1 MPSKINRQISGRY
14 IPDTE
19 KPTVTKYT
27 NAKVV
32 LVGESGVG
40 KSGLAHRLTA
50 GKYIKTDSTDGVWAT
65 QLKLPHYIGNEDTER
80 EIWLWDFAGQSD
92 YRLIHQLFMDETS
105 LAVLVFN
112 PQSDNPFEGLG
123 QWDRDL
129 QKAARRPFNKLLVA
143 GRCDKGELIVSQIS
157 FNEFIKE
164 RGFAGYLRT
173 SALTGENCEEL
184 RRTIIENINW
194 NSIPHL
200 ISPRIFKLLKDEIIR
215 LKDQGKVLLRVA
227 ELKQQL
233 EMRLPDE
240 RFEIEELRA
249 VVGLLAGSGVV
260 WELEFGDFVLLQP
273 ERINSYAGALV
284 RSVRAHIDEIG
295 CIAEE
300 TVLAGELDYQD
311 LERLPRFEEDI
322 VLRAMLQTFVSRGL
336 CLQERTDAGTLLIFP
351 SYFRRERPEQ
361 ETHPAILVTYQ
372 FSGMLD
378 EIYATLVVRLHHTK
392 AFDKHQLWRYAA
404 DFKTQSGKIVGLK
417 MTKKAEGAAE
427 ITVYFDK
434 KIPDETKV
442 LFIRYVHD
450 HLKAKDEN
458 VARKRHYVCPHCET
472 PFENEKAIEI
482 RVNKGEKTILCPI
495 CEERFDI
502 LDLIEEKFASDEFG
516 QKVREM
522 EEQARIAIDNE
533 SRELILVG
541 HAFAVAGEAGQ
552 IFRPTANSDWGIDG
566 EIEFKDY
573 ENNAS
578 GKKVYLQLKSGD
590 SYLRTRKRDEK
601 EIFDIK
607 PRHAEYWLAHNY
619 PVMLVIRTSD
629 GEIRWMNAT
638 DYLRKHGSDARQI
651 VFDGEPFVWQNV
663 IKLRDKLIP
672 PPMSVSK

>member
-1 MPSKINRQISGRY
+1 
-14 IPDTE
+14 
-19 KPTVTKYT
+19 
-27 NAKVV
+27 
-32 LVGESGVG
+32 
-40 KSGLAHRLTA
+40 
-50 GKYIKTDSTDGVWAT
+50 
-65 QLKLPHYIGNEDTER
+65 
-80 EIWLWDFAGQSD
+80 
-92 YRLIHQLFMDETS
+92 
-105 LAVLVFN
+105 
-112 PQSDNPFEGLG
+112 
-123 QWDRDL
+123 
-129 QKAARRPFNKLLVA
+129 
-143 GRCDKGELIVSQIS
+143 
-157 FNEFIKE
+157 
-164 RGFAGYLRT
+164 
-173 SALTGENCEEL
+173 
-184 RRTIIENINW
+184 
-194 NSIPHL
+194 
-200 ISPRIFKLLKDEIIR
+200 
-215 LKDQGKVLLRVA
+215 
-227 ELKQQL
+227 
-233 EMRLPDE
+233 
-240 RFEIEELRA
+240 
-249 VVGLLAGSGVV
+249 
-260 WELEFGDFVLLQP
+260 
-273 ERINSYAGALV
+273 
-284 RSVRAHIDEIG
+284 
-295 CIAEE
+295 
-300 TVLAGELDYQD
+300 
-311 LERLPRFEEDI
+311 
-322 VLRAMLQTFVSRGL
+322 
-336 CLQERTDAGTLLIFP
+336 
-351 SYFRRERPEQ
+351 
-361 ETHPAILVTYQ
+361 
-372 FSGMLD
+372 MLD

-417 MTKKAEGAAE
+417 MTKKPEGAAE

-434 KIPDETKV
+434 EIPDETKV

-450 HLKAKDEN
+450 HLKEKGEN
-458 VARKRHYVCPHCET
+458 VTRKRHYVCPHCET
-472 PFENEKAIEI
+472 PFENERAIEI
-482 RVNKGEKTILCPI
+482 RLKKGEKTILCPV

-533 SRELILVG
+533 SRKLILVG
-541 HAFAVAGEAGQ
+541 HAFAVVGEAGQ

-638 DYLRKHGSDARQI
+638 DYLRKHGSDVRQI